1 MHLCNLDVCFI
12 DFDVLHYCINVDH
25 STVHKWFMQ
34 YVLVDTAPNSQT
46 SLSSYESVP
55 RRSLQT
61 CTIQVAKHLHVE
73 KKHSPPPHSVKECV
87 MNSPSIYAKLLS
99 KSEIS
104 KQAVM
109 SFSQCSDFKRREI
122 TVKLEARRRLRLQS

>member
-1 MHLCNLDVCFI
+1 
-12 DFDVLHYCINVDH
+12 
-25 STVHKWFMQ
+25 MQ

-46 SLSSYESVP
+46 SLSSYELVP

-61 CTIQVAKHLHVE
+61 CTILVAKHLHVDTQ
-73 KKHSPPPHSVKECV
+73 KKPYAPPPLCQRMCHEQSL
-87 MNSPSIYAKLLS
+87 IYAKLLS

-109 SFSQCSDFKRREI
+109 SFSQSSDFKRREI
-122 TVKLEARRRLRLQS
+122 KVKLEARRRLRMHS